1 MLYVLL
7 ENDLP
12 SGFCKQIRNQLID
25 RREHEI
31 MSRQN
36 SSELSFALLMKRIL
50 VSLSCVSVTA
60 ATNLPATFADEA
72 SSVTTAPSWS
82 DGTSSASP
90 VAPVQSEAKTES
102 AAAEKTGAR
111 AESAAAEKTEAKTE
125 SATAEKTEAKTGS
138 AVAEQAEAKIESAE
152 ATEKT
157 EAKTKSVAVEK
168 AEVKTE
174 SAVAEQAAVNAESA
188 AAANPESV
196 ASEKTE
202 AKIEPLVT
210 EKAEEK
216 AEAAPVGQTSETK
229 SDAVAS
235 DKTDKTEKSGA
246 AESEQL
252 ASVPM
257 LGSVSTNE
265 PIVVDNDEVIETES
279 TIKYEDLP
287 TDEGKTRV
295 KTGARFPVVISSQIT
310 TKTAKKGDPVEARLK
325 YDLKIGDRLIAK
337 KGAVVNG
344 HINYSLPARSTMH
357 SLVSPTRWYRNSGCV
372 GISFDEIIN
381 DKGEHLPLVAVP
393 ARAARV
399 VKNKGEGRELGIN
412 HEGQVTGPW
421 SQQLRYKA
429 IRIGLNAAL
438 APAGAFSFGAMP
450 IALGVIGAANPSF
463 AFMKPVGLNV
473 RHRRIKGFF
482 WGALS
487 GVPGSWLIEDTVVKG
502 QEAVIKPGDE
512 FLAEFQQEF
521 TGEPAS
527 EAMMMPNAK
536 SKVHGQVMPDE
547 KKSKGKK

>member
-1 MLYVLL
+1 M
-7 ENDLP
+7 
-12 SGFCKQIRNQLID
+12 
-25 RREHEI
+25 
-31 MSRQN
+31 
-36 SSELSFALLMKRIL
+36 A
-50 VSLSCVSVTA
+50 
-60 ATNLPATFADEA
+60 FADEA

-82 DGTSSASP
+82 DATTKLAPAAS
-90 VAPVQSEAKTES
+90 VKVTESVTTEKSEAKTES
-102 AAAEKTGAR
+102 AATEKA
-111 AESAAAEKTEAKTE
+111 EAKTE
-125 SATAEKTEAKTGS
+125 SAA
-138 AVAEQAEAKIESAE
+138 I
-152 ATEKT
+152 
-157 EAKTKSVAVEK
+157 EK
-168 AEVKTE
+168 AEAKTE
-174 SAVAEQAAVNAESA
+174 SAATEKAEAKTESVATEKAEAKTESA
-188 AAANPESV
+188 ATEKAEAKTESV
-196 ASEKTE
+196 ATEKAEAKTESVATENAAAQTESAPTEKVEAKAETAVTESAETKAEAVPVVETTTTSTEVRPDAALVSEKTE
-202 AKIEPLVT
+202 TTDKVEQI
-210 EKAEEK
+210 
-216 AEAAPVGQTSETK
+216 G
-229 SDAVAS
+229 
-235 DKTDKTEKSGA
+235 KTDKAGA

-252 ASVPM
+252 ASVPIF
-257 LGSVSTNE
+257 GSVSTNE
-265 PIVVDNDEVIETES
+265 PIVVDNDEAVETEA

-295 KTGARFPVVISSQIT
+295 KTGAKFPVVISSQIT

-344 HINYSLPARSTMH
+344 HINYSLPARSTLH

-399 VKNKGEGRELGIN
+399 IKNKGEGRELGIN

-473 RHRRIKGFF
+473 RHRRIKGFV

-536 SKVHGQVMPDE
+536 SKVHGQVMPDD